1 MTNNSQPLQLWVLTQ
16 KLLALFRALE
26 DNAGIIESLSQDM
39 DEFSREILAFD
50 ITEEVL
56 SPTSPWNDPHDT
68 YGREGAPI
76 ANKETLLEL
85 RDYIISN
92 GDLHTAADI
101 VEATPRIPITIDFLK
116 SPDIISENK
125 ENTIDFLQFIQTLIS
140 ELDHWVQIW
149 CVHHETTFT
158 SILERRG
165 ESPYFILRSNS
176 SAMPTMTDIAEHPEN
191 QDNFSQYIKPHVTT
205 ARTVK
210 LYVHI
215 KQLSTDKK
223 DNYISDIAAFIA
235 VLYDEGVLARN
246 YKDTLTYVFKIFGIN
261 EDPAKHKPAQ
271 YRRTSIKGTHN
282 ASYLAAIE
290 KLKSL

>member
-1 MTNNSQPLQLWVLTQ
+1 MTDNTQPLQIWTITQ
-16 KLLALFRALE
+16 KLLTLFRAME
-26 DNAGIIESLSQDM
+26 DNAGTIESLSEDM

-50 ITEEVL
+50 ITEEII
-56 SPTSPWNDPHDT
+56 SPSSPWNDPHDT

-101 VEATPRIPITIDFLK
+101 VEATPHIPTTIEFLN
-116 SPDIISENK
+116 SQDIANENK
-125 ENTIDFLQFIQTLIS
+125 EKAIEYLQFLLTLIG

-149 CVHHETTFT
+149 CVHHETTF
-158 SILERRG
+158 SGILERRG
-165 ESPYFILRSNS
+165 ESPYIILRSNS

-191 QDNFSQYIKPHVTT
+191 QDNFSQYIKSHVIT

-210 LYVHI
+210 FYVHL
-215 KQLSTDKK
+215 KQLSTDRR
-223 DNYISDIAAFIA
+223 DNYIADIAAFIA
-235 VLYDEGVLARN
+235 VLYDEGILARN
-246 YKDTLTYVFKIFGIN
+246 YKETLAYVFKTFGIK

-290 KLKSL
+290 TLKSL